1 MACLDTSFVI
11 DIIRNNE
18 DAVLKKESLEK
29 MHEPLM
35 IASPTIIELIRG
47 FKSSKISEMQKDKIN
62 QFLNSISTFPLDK
75 ESAIAAGN
83 MEVELI
89 KKGKQIDITDIMIAA
104 IAKTNNEKVITRNVK
119 HFGRIKGV
127 EVEGY

>member
-1 MACLDTSFVI
+1 MVCLDTSFVI
-11 DIIRNNE
+11 DIIRNNK

-29 MHEPLM
+29 THEPLM

-47 FKSSKISEMQKDKIN
+47 FRSRRISETQKEKVN
-62 QFLNSISTFPLDK
+62 QFLNAISTFSLDK

-83 MEVELI
+83 IEIDLLNR
-89 KKGKQIDITDIMIAA
+89 GQPIDITDIMIAA
-104 IAKTNNEKVITRNVK
+104 IAKANNEKIITRNLK
-119 HFGRIKGV
+119 HFKRIKGV